1 MLARIAI
8 SAACATLLA
17 ACETT
22 APPRGASVGSAF
34 HVATDRGPVLVTAA
48 HVADGCERTIR
59 VIAVDRARDVA
70 LAEPIAGWPA
80 LALQPATR
88 VGDAVR
94 AGAADGGPVIAD
106 DAAVTRVERIARG
119 GDAVTYVNH
128 LRLYASYRPP
138 AAPGM
143 SGGPVLMRDGVAAMI
158 NGATTGIS
166 ADEIASFLRE
176 KGYRPLPPSG
186 AAPAD
191 PHEHARRATVRLECR
206 G

>member
-17 ACETT
+17 ACGTT

-94 AGAADGGPVIAD
+94 AGAADGGSVIVE
-106 DAAVTRVERIARG
+106 DAQIMRVTRLTNAGPESLRE
-119 GDAVTYVNH
+119 AVIYSP
-128 LRLYASYRPP
+128 RSR
-138 AAPGM
+138 PGM
-143 SGGPVLMRDGVAAMI
+143 SGGPLSDMRGDVVGL
-158 NGATTGIS
+158 NTWDTSATRST
-166 ADEIASFLRE
+166 EIASFLRE

-191 PHEHARRATVRLECR
+191 AHEHARRATVRLECR